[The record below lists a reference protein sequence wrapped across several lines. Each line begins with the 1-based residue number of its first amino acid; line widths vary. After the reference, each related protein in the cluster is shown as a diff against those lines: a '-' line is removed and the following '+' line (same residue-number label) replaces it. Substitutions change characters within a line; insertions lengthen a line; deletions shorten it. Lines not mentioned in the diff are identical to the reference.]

1 MRHTIIGVMG
11 PGEGATGEDCN
22 VAATLGE
29 LIAKEG
35 WVLLTGGRSVGVMEA
50 ATSAASA
57 AGGLTIGVLPG
68 SDYTN
73 ASTSLRIA
81 VLTGMGEARNNIN
94 VLTSDIVIA
103 CGMNSGTASEAALTI
118 KARRP
123 LILLNQDHITVSFF
137 RRLNENV
144 RVAANV
150 QEAIRIAR
158 ELLST
163 PTR

>member
-1 MRHTIIGVMG
+1 MRHAVIGVMG

-22 VAATLGE
+22 VAAALGE

-50 ATSAASA
+50 AASAANE

-68 SDYTN
+68 SDHTRT
-73 ASTSLRIA
+73 STSLRLA
-81 VLTGMGEARNNIN
+81 VLTGMGEARNNVN

-103 CGMNSGTASEAALTI
+103 CGMNPGTASEAALAI

-123 LILLNQDHITVSFF
+123 LILLNQDSITVSFF

-144 RVAANV
+144 RVAENV
-150 QEAIRIAR
+150 QEAIGIAR
-158 ELLST
+158 ELLSAA
-163 PTR
+163 TR